1 MMIGDQNK
9 PHYAIPRPQF
19 SGEKVFLKKNSTKN
33 FCQKFQNLSKMT
45 KIQILGK
52 IFLSNFSLM
61 TPFSDQIE
69 AEESRSVVCF
79 DLRSL

>member
-1 MMIGDQNK
+1 
-9 PHYAIPRPQF
+9 
-19 SGEKVFLKKNSTKN
+19 
-33 FCQKFQNLSKMT
+33 MT

-69 AEESRSVVCF
+69 AEESRSVVYF
-79 DLRSL
+79 DLRSSQNAKTGAKGLKNVKNSDFLTNFVNTIVT